1 MMERF
6 LIINADDFGLCPS
19 VNEAIRQLYVL
30 KRITSASLLAAAPC
44 AMDAAAAALETGLPA
59 GVHWTLYSE
68 WQEEMFHTAA
78 VAETVPSLHE
88 NGLLPADGG
97 LKAGKARAG
106 EVTRELDAQAL
117 SLLKGG
123 IPIDHA
129 DSHGGTLYGM
139 NGRLFFLSAFRL
151 CRKYRLPFRFPR
163 NSFFLKRQLGTEP
176 SPVIRAAHRVIV
188 ALADMHHVL
197 LPDDMLTNPYS
208 VKQIGSYEALREYYL
223 REIKDLK
230 SGVTELFMHPSLPEP
245 ALRNRT
251 PEWQKREWEY
261 RLLTEP
267 EFHDLI
273 RAEGIHLVS
282 WKDAPMKGK

>member
-1 MMERF
+1 MTERY

-19 VNEAIRQLYVL
+19 VNEAIRQLYAF
-30 KRITSASLLAAAPC
+30 KRITFASLLATASC
-44 AMDAAAAALETGLPA
+44 TMDAASIALETNLPT

-68 WQEEMFHTAA
+68 WQEEMFPAA
-78 VAETVPSLHE
+78 AGAEIVPSLLA
-88 NGLLPADGG
+88 NGLLPADSG
-97 LKAGKARAG
+97 LQAGKARAG

-117 SLLKGG
+117 SLLKRG

-163 NSFFLKRQLGTEP
+163 NGFFLKRQLGSEP

-223 REIKDLK
+223 REIRKLK
-230 SGVTELFMHPSLPEP
+230 SGVTELFLHPSLPDP
-245 ALRNRT
+245 VLGNRT
-251 PEWQKREWEY
+251 SEWQKREWEY
-261 RLLTEP
+261 CLLMEP
-267 EFHDLI
+267 EFHGLI
-273 RAEGIHLVS
+273 RSEGILLVS
-282 WKDAPMKGK
+282 WKDAPLKGK